1 VLEEDR
7 GDLETEL
14 QPDDLLSIMAV
25 IDVSKIANSLA
36 VLDFPPKCTPRLNAR
51 APHQFFPSLSPT
63 SKLNY

>member
-7 GDLETEL
+7 GDLVTEL

-36 VLDFPPKCTPRLNAR
+36 VRL
-51 APHQFFPSLSPT
+51 
-63 SKLNY
+63 KD